1 MSNLTQKIRSF
12 LRDEEGLTMTEYAVA
27 GGLVVMGAV
36 GMFSLLGKNISA
48 RINEIAQAVSGTA
61 ATQ

>member
-27 GGLVVMGAV
+27 GGLIVVGGAAVFMALGGEIERVIGLVNAELAKV
-36 GMFSLLGKNISA
+36 GGA
-48 RINEIAQAVSGTA
+48 
-61 ATQ
+61 